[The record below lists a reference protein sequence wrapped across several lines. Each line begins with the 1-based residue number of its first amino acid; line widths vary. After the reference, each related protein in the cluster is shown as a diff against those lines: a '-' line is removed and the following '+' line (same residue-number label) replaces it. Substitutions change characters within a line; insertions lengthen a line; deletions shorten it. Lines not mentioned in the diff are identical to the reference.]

1 MGDSLAL
8 LRISLFFAISC
19 TFIFLLL
26 VSNLKFFGAFIFSLT
41 TPSNLSFLN
50 FLSFSF
56 FGGKILTCIETA
68 EKLIRIVSLTCRLR
82 ANISARHLLS
92 AMFFGIGSNSFLVR
106 GFLVFY
112 FIFEFGISAIQG
124 FVYSFLLSDYREKF

>member
-26 VSNLKFFGAFIFSLT
+26 VSNLKFFGAYIFSLT
-41 TPSNLSFLN
+41 TPSNLGFLT
-50 FLSFSF
+50 FLSFNF
-56 FGGKILTCIETA
+56 FGRGLLTCIEIA
-68 EKLIRIVSLTCRLR
+68 GKLIRIVSLTCRLG

-92 AMFFGIGSNSFLVR
+92 AMFFGIGSSSFLV
-106 GFLVFY
+106 GF
-112 FIFEFGISAIQG
+112 FG
-124 FVYSFLLSDYREKF
+124 F